1 MIFYIVLFTLLIVLI
16 NNRVMITPIIL
27 SGGNGTRLWP
37 MSRTSKPK
45 QFISFINNDSMF
57 TQTVKRFSDKNV
69 FNDVIILGNIK
80 H

>member
-1 MIFYIVLFTLLIVLI
+1 
-16 NNRVMITPIIL
+16 
-27 SGGNGTRLWP
+27 
-37 MSRTSKPK
+37 MSRTNKPK

-80 H
+80 HEKLIDEAIDNMETIKLDNHIEILDL